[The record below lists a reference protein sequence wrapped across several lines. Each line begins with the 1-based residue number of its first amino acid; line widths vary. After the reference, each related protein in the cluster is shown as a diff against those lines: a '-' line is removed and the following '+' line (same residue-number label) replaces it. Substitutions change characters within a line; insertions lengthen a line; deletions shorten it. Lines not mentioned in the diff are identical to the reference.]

1 MFDVIFINSIVF
13 DWEIIQIF
21 LIRYFSR
28 FNSIKFFRYVSLPKL
43 NWKVD
48 ILIMNF
54 KVINFF
60 LVKKERNIITIVMQT
75 QAKFC
80 LSFSK
85 TNTNLFLCSTNVAI
99 NIISCSFTKHLNFI
113 LEIII
118 TIGWTIINTKTI
130 IFLAKLLQKPII

>member
-118 TIGWTIINTKTI
+118 TIRWTIINTKTI

>member
-80 LSFSK
+80 LCFSK

-113 LEIII
+113 LEIVI